1 MENLEEMSGGNQKQW
16 LAHGDMNSK
25 LLYTMSRMQR
35 KHNVRRKQ
43 EVFSCKR
50 RGTHT
55 ATMKY
60 IGILTSK
67 GWHSTLFLVLRWIK
81 LHKKQNLAVSTKTN
95 PLSL

>member
-1 MENLEEMSGGNQKQW
+1 MNSMDNLEEMFGGNTKQR
-16 LAHGDMNSK
+16 LVHGDMNSK

-35 KHNVRRKQ
+35 KHNARRKQ

-50 RGTHT
+50 RETHT

-67 GWHSTLFLVLRWIK
+67 GRHSPLFLVLKVGQI
-81 LHKKQNLAVSTKTN
+81 T
-95 PLSL
+95 

>member
-1 MENLEEMSGGNQKQW
+1 MNSMANLEEMSGGNPKQR
-16 LAHGDMNSK
+16 LTHGDMNSK

-50 RGTHT
+50 REAHT
-55 ATMKY
+55 ATRKY

-67 GWHSTLFLVLRWIK
+67 GRHSPLFLVLKVGQI
-81 LHKKQNLAVSTKTN
+81 T
-95 PLSL
+95 